1 MKAVID
7 MKNDLVPIG
16 TLLGDQVTV
25 QNVSMKWNG
34 RIGTVL
40 RWVSDGWYIV
50 LVDGTELVLDAD
62 RGEMMLISE

>member
-7 MKNDLVPIG
+7 MKNVFYDKNLVR
-16 TLLGDQVTV
+16 V
-25 QNVSMKWNG
+25 QNVSIKWNG

-40 RWVSDGWYIV
+40 RWVSDSWYIV

-62 RGEMMLISE
+62 RGEMTRISE